1 MPPLAYK
8 IRVQIAKNLQRRS
21 KAIRRAIKAYN
32 AAAAR
37 LTPPRPALDW
47 SKVSHYAFIEEFELL
62 RDTRHDLRDKPWADV
77 DTRQYMKK
85 ARNVAR
91 AKEEI
96 RRCNI
101 EVRRVHTAILLEN
114 EKLDHAVRAS
124 KNEGNPIS
132 GALADY
138 SARRQRVNARLL
150 AVIAQIHALPGFS
163 GNPTPGR
170 RKGVATNVPA
180 PQSSGEVPGLDEE
193 ARELCVDDEE
203 DPLDESGQGEMT
215 RALNFVTNLV

>member
-1 MPPLAYK
+1 M
-8 IRVQIAKNLQRRS
+8 
-21 KAIRRAIKAYN
+21 
-32 AAAAR
+32 
-37 LTPPRPALDW
+37 
-47 SKVSHYAFIEEFELL
+47 SHYAFIEEFELL

-114 EKLDHAVRAS
+114 EKLDRAVQAS
-124 KNEGNPIS
+124 RNEANPIS

-138 SARRQRVNARLL
+138 STRRQRVNARLL
-150 AVIAQIHALPGFS
+150 AVLAQIHALPGFS

-170 RKGVATNVPA
+170 RKGVAADAPA
-180 PQSSGEVPGLDEE
+180 LRSADEVPGLAEE
-193 ARELCVDDEE
+193 AQELRVDDDE

-215 RALNFVTNLV
+215 RAFNFATNLA